1 MNADDTPPVP
11 PRYRGVWVRRL
22 LATPAARDETT
33 VVRWLQTARWHAD
46 LRIPADARPAGD
58 GDVALRALQQG
69 FAGVT
74 TVHADP
80 AGEVCTWH
88 RHVDLQPP
96 AVAPDV
102 GRITFEGGDRLLETG
117 LHADYHE
124 VWERLPGS
132 QGRCAVVVAG
142 GREDDTTW
150 WLLAGR
156 YLKRVRPRGAAWPCG
171 IAPGA
176 TLADVVR
183 AHPAQAAAL
192 VDFEISF
199 GALAD
204 GVWSIEHSTRP
215 SLEGRAVAL
224 ALHRRA
230 ASTAVVEC
238 DGVSML
244 AHILEWDAATPGH
257 G

>member
-1 MNADDTPPVP
+1 MSAEDAPPVP
-11 PRYRGVWVRRL
+11 ARLRGVWVRRL
-22 LATPAARDETT
+22 LATPTARDDTT

-46 LRIPADARPAGD
+46 LRIPACARPAGD
-58 GDVALRALQQG
+58 GDVTRLALQQG

-74 TVHADP
+74 TVHPDA

-96 AVAPDV
+96 AMAPDA
-102 GRITFEGGDRLLETG
+102 GRIAFDGPDRLLETG

-132 QGRCAVVVAG
+132 QGRYAVVVAG

-150 WLLAGR
+150 WLLAGCC
-156 YLKRVRPRGAAWPCG
+156 LMRVRPRSVAWPAG
-171 IAPGA
+171 VAPGT

-183 AHPAQAAAL
+183 THPAHAAAL

-199 GALAD
+199 GSLAD
-204 GVWSIEHSTRP
+204 GVWSIGHSTRP

-224 ALHRRA
+224 ALHRRTESA
-230 ASTAVVEC
+230 AVVEC
-238 DGVSML
+238 DGVSMR
-244 AHILEWDAATPGH
+244 ARILEWDAATQRLD
-257 G
+257 